1 MAKILVIDD
10 EADLLEMMRLV
21 LGQRAGHE
29 TVLSAEGPDG
39 LAKALADP
47 PDLAIIDVMMPGMT
61 GHEVCRQLRANPATA
76 SVPILILTARAQ
88 PMDRD
93 AAMDA
98 GADDYMTKPVLMAD
112 LLERVD
118 ALLSKQPELPEQPE
132 QPEPPL
138 AFSGTFALM
147 SLRGGVGVT
156 TLAVNLAAALA
167 QASGEA
173 ICLIDLCPSSGH
185 VALQLGM
192 RPEPN
197 WSGIIET
204 ADANPDAES
213 VAAHLLQ
220 HSSGLYVLAAPFVPV
235 VGQGPSLGAMQA
247 VLGVLQQWCPVVVV
261 DVPSALNEVTMAVLG
276 AASAVGLVLTAE
288 PPSIQTTI
296 GTLRVLQQWSAKLGT
311 ILNQVAPGPQPPA
324 DAIARA
330 LKRPVVATIPFDPS
344 QARALA
350 QGTPLAFSSPDAP
363 LAQAVRDLTQ
373 MLVR

>member
-10 EADLLEMMRLV
+10 DHDLLEMMRLV

-29 TVLSAEGPDG
+29 TVLSAEGEDG
-39 LAKALADP
+39 LAKAIADP

-61 GHEVCRQLRANPATA
+61 GYDVCRQLRANPATA
-76 SVPILILTARAQ
+76 FVPILILTARAQ

-98 GADDYMTKPVLMAD
+98 GADEYMTKPVLMAE

-118 ALLSKQPELPEQPE
+118 TLLSEQPGLPEQPG
-132 QPEPPL
+132 QPPAL
-138 AFSGTFALM
+138 SGMLALM

-156 TLAVNLAAALA
+156 TLAVNLAAALV

-197 WSGIIET
+197 WSGIIGT
-204 ADANPDAES
+204 AGANPDAES
-213 VAAHLLQ
+213 VEAHLLQ
-220 HSSGLYVLAAPFVPV
+220 HSSGLRVLAAPFVPV
-235 VGQGPSLGAMQA
+235 VGQGPSLRAVQA
-247 VLGVLQQWCPVVVV
+247 VLGALRRWCPVVVV

-330 LKRPVVATIPFDPS
+330 LKRPLVATIPFDPS

-350 QGTPLAFSSPDAP
+350 QGTPLTLSSPDAP
-363 LAQAVRDLTQ
+363 LAQAVRGLAQ
-373 MLVR
+373 AFVR